1 MGKSGKIKCP
11 RENAAAGPAVVG
23 VTPKAVRAWVAWRLP
38 PGPVSPQQAAN
49 LFAELAQQAGRAF
62 GLPVYGAVQP
72 GLARVNVQGES
83 SPLSRYNA
91 EQEACEVGRLT
102 WALVLAFAD
111 WALVQ
116 GLSCT
121 CTCHELRNPA
131 PALSVGF
138 SRP

>member
-11 RENAAAGPAVVG
+11 RENAAAGPAVVE
-23 VTPKAVRAWVAWRLP
+23 VTPKAVSAWVARRLP

-49 LFAELAQQAGRAF
+49 LFAELAQQVGRAF
-62 GLPVYGAVQP
+62 GLPVYGAAQP
-72 GLARVNVQGES
+72 GEARVNVRGES

-121 CTCHELRNPA
+121 CTCHEVRNPA